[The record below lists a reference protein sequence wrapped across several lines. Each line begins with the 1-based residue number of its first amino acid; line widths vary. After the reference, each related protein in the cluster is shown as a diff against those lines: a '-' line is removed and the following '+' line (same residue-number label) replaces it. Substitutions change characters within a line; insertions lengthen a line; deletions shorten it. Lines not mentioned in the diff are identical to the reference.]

1 MIRATYLPFAARIL
15 LFFTAAFVTM
25 AHAAIDITNI
35 DALIEQS
42 INTHPLINAAKADEK
57 ASELQVTVAKRN
69 QLPIPTISTT
79 LGDSSG
85 TTGINLRQP
94 LWTGGRLTANINQA
108 IYADKAAQARIDEQ
122 QNSIAKNTLDI
133 WQTYIYAIALQQ
145 LYHQNLK
152 KLSEFEAMMQR
163 RVKQGVS
170 ARIELDLI
178 TNRILQDQTAFQAA
192 TEQQRIA
199 QARLYQLTGEPV
211 TNRNIDLFRLS
222 QAIKPKIVD
231 IENDLFQQAPINN
244 PSLVKQ
250 YYQIEAAK
258 QQVKSQSANL
268 YPTIYTE
275 YSYNYNHKTHED
287 DGQLMLGLDYSPG
300 AGFSRVVETK
310 VYEAQVESLKQNQQ
324 ATQRTLI
331 ETLQTQY
338 QQIIGKRDQE
348 RSLIASIAGARMVSD
363 SYGRQFIAGRKSWLE
378 VLNAIREQA
387 QYEQQLL
394 QTQSQLLAGF
404 YKLQIDL
411 GQMSWQQ
418 NHHTINEVSLYD
430 PSKRIKNWL
439 KDKQDELVEPSD
451 HL

>member
-1 MIRATYLPFAARIL
+1 MSCYLISGNHLNRVWSDAYAGSIP
-15 LFFTAAFVTM
+15 M

-85 TTGINLRQP
+85 TTGVNLRQP

-178 TNRILQDQTAFQAA
+178 TNRILQDQTAFQA
-192 TEQQRIA
+192 
-199 QARLYQLTGEPV
+199 
-211 TNRNIDLFRLS
+211 
-222 QAIKPKIVD
+222 
-231 IENDLFQQAPINN
+231 
-244 PSLVKQ
+244 
-250 YYQIEAAK
+250 
-258 QQVKSQSANL
+258 
-268 YPTIYTE
+268 
-275 YSYNYNHKTHED
+275 
-287 DGQLMLGLDYSPG
+287 
-300 AGFSRVVETK
+300 SR
-310 VYEAQVESLKQNQQ
+310 A
-324 ATQRTLI
+324 
-331 ETLQTQY
+331 
-338 QQIIGKRDQE
+338 
-348 RSLIASIAGARMVSD
+348 
-363 SYGRQFIAGRKSWLE
+363 
-378 VLNAIREQA
+378 
-387 QYEQQLL
+387 
-394 QTQSQLLAGF
+394 
-404 YKLQIDL
+404 
-411 GQMSWQQ
+411 
-418 NHHTINEVSLYD
+418 
-430 PSKRIKNWL
+430 
-439 KDKQDELVEPSD
+439 
-451 HL
+451 

>member
-15 LFFTAAFVTM
+15 LFFTAGSVTM

-178 TNRILQDQTAFQAA
+178 
-192 TEQQRIA
+192 
-199 QARLYQLTGEPV
+199 
-211 TNRNIDLFRLS
+211 
-222 QAIKPKIVD
+222 
-231 IENDLFQQAPINN
+231 N
-244 PSLVKQ
+244 PS
-250 YYQIEAAK
+250 
-258 QQVKSQSANL
+258 S
-268 YPTIYTE
+268 T
-275 YSYNYNHKTHED
+275 
-287 DGQLMLGLDYSPG
+287 
-300 AGFSRVVETK
+300 
-310 VYEAQVESLKQNQQ
+310 
-324 ATQRTLI
+324 
-331 ETLQTQY
+331 
-338 QQIIGKRDQE
+338 
-348 RSLIASIAGARMVSD
+348 
-363 SYGRQFIAGRKSWLE
+363 
-378 VLNAIREQA
+378 
-387 QYEQQLL
+387 
-394 QTQSQLLAGF
+394 
-404 YKLQIDL
+404 
-411 GQMSWQQ
+411 
-418 NHHTINEVSLYD
+418 
-430 PSKRIKNWL
+430 
-439 KDKQDELVEPSD
+439 
-451 HL
+451 